1 MSSSFRGA
9 QLVYGHHL
17 GRPDQLWNSPGLQ
30 PTWYSGADDFA
41 DAAHR
46 LLLADARYDLTEH
59 DHPGSSCSQVCGV
72 ELIEHDSPW
81 HVQWLLTATY
91 ITAAFAEATPVDAL
105 TVPDVA
111 DTALARAVAVLGLPV
126 EGPPRWLLTCWD
138 GH

>member
-1 MSSSFRGA
+1 MSASFRGA

-17 GRPDQLWNSPGLQ
+17 GHPNRLWNATDLQ
-30 PTWYSGADDFA
+30 PAWYSGADHFS

-46 LLLADARYDLTEH
+46 RLLAEARHDLTEH

-72 ELIEHDSPW
+72 ELIEHDGDW

-91 ITAAFAEATPVDAL
+91 ITAAFADATPIDDL
-105 TVPDVA
+105 TVPDGA